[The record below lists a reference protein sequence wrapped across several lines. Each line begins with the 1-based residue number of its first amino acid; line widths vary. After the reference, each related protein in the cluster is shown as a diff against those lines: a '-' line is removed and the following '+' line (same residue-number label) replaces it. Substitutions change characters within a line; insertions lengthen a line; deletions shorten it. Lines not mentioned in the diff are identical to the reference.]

1 LFWPSSPSKAKPKK
15 LRRPLGPP
23 PPPPIYV
30 PSYEDDTYDEDT
42 YDEDTHDCDCW
53 ECRYSQTYS
62 SEPHPVPYT
71 FVPQFKAI
79 YPQVTRTLLSTKSP
93 TKPATKPALSTKS
106 PLKPAIKPALST
118 KSLTKATSDCDED
131 ILDVSKVEPIF
142 ELEGEQIY
150 ELE

>member
-1 LFWPSSPSKAKPKK
+1 
-15 LRRPLGPP
+15 
-23 PPPPIYV
+23 
-30 PSYEDDTYDEDT
+30 
-42 YDEDTHDCDCW
+42 
-53 ECRYSQTYS
+53 
-62 SEPHPVPYT
+62 VPYT

-79 YPQVTRTLLSTKSP
+79 YPQVTRTL
-93 TKPATKPALSTKS
+93 
-106 PLKPAIKPALST
+106 LST

>member
-1 LFWPSSPSKAKPKK
+1 
-15 LRRPLGPP
+15 
-23 PPPPIYV
+23 
-30 PSYEDDTYDEDT
+30 
-42 YDEDTHDCDCW
+42 
-53 ECRYSQTYS
+53 
-62 SEPHPVPYT
+62 VPYT

-93 TKPATKPALSTKS
+93 T
-106 PLKPAIKPALST
+106 KPAIKPALST